1 MKTAVDYLYEQLLNE
16 AVIGKDVVKFLGI
29 FKRVSGTFLGPLAI
43 PETKINGKKCITVQ
57 CFNSKDRK
65 NVVATIVLLP
75 SSITQ
80 VTQKVNNVFVSTR
93 SSNVIKACEKALSIL
108 DVESNKTT
116 TSVDGHKVIV
126 FGRELDDEQWRTNIQ
141 SILAKLNEH
150 VLSEAVQST
159 ISVAIGSASAMIR
172 LRGGGNPELNNLVHV
187 ITNLRDVLFVQ
198 RVEDNGTSV
207 KFTFGK
213 IGRPQITLIVQR
225 VDKGLYY
232 GPRSFGYNVGQIV
245 GKNNNKL
252 DCAVALI
259 QVADRTG
266 VYGYSGINTKLK
278 FASRSQTKIRN
289 NNVAGV
295 PLNKQTMKEVG
306 SWLRKM
312 STMNTAIQIINS
324 WNQLV
329 RTADE

>member
-1 MKTAVDYLYEQLLNE
+1 MKTAIDLLYEQLLNE
-16 AVIGKDVVKFLGI
+16 AVIGKDIVKFLGI
-29 FKRVSGTFLGPLAI
+29 FKRISGTFLDPLTI
-43 PETKINGKKCITVQ
+43 PETQINNKKCVVVQ
-57 CFNSKDRK
+57 CYNSKERK
-65 NVVATIVLLP
+65 NVVATLVLLP
-75 SSITQ
+75 SSITNT
-80 VTQKVNNVFVSTR
+80 TQKIINVFVSTKN
-93 SSNVIKACEKALSIL
+93 SNVIKACEKALSIL
-108 DVESNKTT
+108 GIENNKTAAMINNQ
-116 TSVDGHKVIV
+116 KVIV

-141 SILAKLNEH
+141 SILAKLNEQ

>member
-65 NVVATIVLLP
+65 NIVATIVLLP

-108 DVESNKTT
+108 GVENNKTAAM
-116 TSVDGHKVIV
+116 VNNQKVIV
-126 FGRELDDEQWRTNIQ
+126 FGRELDDDQWQTNIQ
-141 SILAKLNEH
+141 SILAKLNEQ

-159 ISVAIGSASAMIR
+159 ISVATGSSSAMIR
-172 LRGGGNPELNNLVHV
+172 LRGGGAPEINNLVHT

-213 IGRPQITLIVQR
+213 IGRPQISLIVQR
-225 VDKGLYY
+225 KNKGVFY
-232 GPRSFGYNVGQIV
+232 GPRSFGYNTDQIV
-245 GKNNNKL
+245 DKNNNKL
-252 DCAVALI
+252 NCAVALV
-259 QVADRTG
+259 QVNDRTG
-266 VYGYSGINTKLK
+266 VYSYSGINTKLK

-295 PLNKQTMKEVG
+295 PLNKQTLKDIN

-329 RTADE
+329 RSVGE

>member
-16 AVIGKDVVKFLGI
+16 AVIGKDIVKFLGI
-29 FKRVSGTFLGPLAI
+29 FKRVSGTFLDPLTI
-43 PETKINGKKCITVQ
+43 PETKIDSKKCIVVQ
-57 CFNSKDRK
+57 CFNSKERK

-80 VTQKVNNVFVSTR
+80 VTQRVNNVFVLTR
-93 SSNVIKACEKALSIL
+93 SPNVIKACEKALSIL
-108 DVESNKTT
+108 GVESNKTT
-116 TSVDGHKVIV
+116 ANVDGHKVVV
-126 FGRELDDEQWRTNIQ
+126 FGRQLEDDQWQTQ
-141 SILAKLNEH
+141 VQKILNKLNEQ
-150 VLSEAVQST
+150 VLYEAIQNT

-172 LRGGGNPELNNLVHV
+172 LRGGGTPALNNLVHV

-225 VDKGLYY
+225 MNKGLYY

-245 GKNNNKL
+245 DKDNTRL

-278 FASRSQTKIRN
+278 FASRAQTKIRN

-295 PLNKQTMKEVG
+295 PLNKQTIKEVG
-306 SWLRKM
+306 SWLRKV

-329 RTADE
+329 RTADD